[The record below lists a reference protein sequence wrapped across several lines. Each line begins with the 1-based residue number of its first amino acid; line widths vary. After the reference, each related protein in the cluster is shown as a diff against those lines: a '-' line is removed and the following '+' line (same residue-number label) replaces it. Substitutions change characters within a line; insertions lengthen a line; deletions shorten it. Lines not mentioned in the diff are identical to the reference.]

1 MPIYEYRCTA
11 CGGVF
16 EKIQRFSDPPLD
28 SCEVCRGTLEK
39 LVSRTAFLL
48 KGGGWYSS
56 GYTKSGGG
64 SDSPSEVGGKP
75 ESGSGKPPA
84 SGSSPEPDKPAGGGC
99 GASCACH

>member
-28 SCEVCRGTLEK
+28 SCEVCRGRVEK
-39 LVSRTAFLL
+39 LVSRTAFQL
-48 KGGGWYSS
+48 KGSGWYAS
-56 GYTKSGGG
+56 GYTKTGGG
-64 SDSPSEVGGKP
+64 SESSSESGGKS
-75 ESGSGKPPA
+75 ESGNGKPPA
-84 SGSSPEPDKPAGGGC
+84 SGASPESKPKGGGC

>member
-11 CGGVF
+11 CGAVF
-16 EKIQRFSDPPLD
+16 EKIQRLGDPPLD
-28 SCEVCRGTLEK
+28 SCEECQGALEK

-48 KGGGWYSS
+48 KGGGWYAS

-64 SDSPSEVGGKP
+64 SESSPESGGKP
-75 ESGSGKPPA
+75 ESGSAKEPSSP
-84 SGSSPEPDKPAGGGC
+84 GSSSESKPAKGGC

>member
-28 SCEVCRGTLEK
+28 SCEVCRGPVEK

-48 KGGGWYSS
+48 KGGGWYAT
-56 GYTKSGGG
+56 GYAKSGGS
-64 SDSPSEVGGKP
+64 SDSSSESSGKP
-75 ESGSGKPPA
+75 ESGNGKSP
-84 SGSSPEPDKPAGGGC
+84 SSEAGPEAKPKGGGC